1 MGSCY
6 MCGSSSGLGQRFK
19 IFLTFPIGNR
29 QQMYTLKN
37 AFQAVNRG
45 SNPLPHSKSII
56 FYMANK
62 PSLADIF
69 SGMSANETIVKA
81 KEQKD
86 PKKLWKEFWF
96 ENEVC
101 CLFADA
107 NVGKS
112 ILAVQIGNTVA
123 EKVKNGE
130 TVLYYDFEL
139 SKKQFEL
146 RYTDEKTKDTFNFSD
161 KFIRVELDSDA
172 VKDYCDATKE
182 SFDDVLIGG
191 IEANINKYNS
201 KIIIVDNLSWL
212 VNMKDTATTA
222 GKLMKNLCTLKKKY
236 GMSILVLSHTPK
248 RNLGSPLTQNS
259 LSGSKKLTNFFD
271 AMFAVG
277 MSLKDPLTR
286 YIKQIKVRTGEFKY
300 GANHVELCK
309 IEKNGSFLGFTHIGY
324 STEDEQ
330 LKPSKDKKGDKTVF
344 VPKKKKGRRTMSG
357 RMFRS
362 ELAAYQIDM
371 VGKLVDDAFEIFSK

>member
-1 MGSCY
+1 
-6 MCGSSSGLGQRFK
+6 
-19 IFLTFPIGNR
+19 
-29 QQMYTLKN
+29 
-37 AFQAVNRG
+37 
-45 SNPLPHSKSII
+45 
-56 FYMANK
+56 MANK

-330 LKPSKDKKGDKTVF
+330 LKPSKDKKGGKTVF

-362 ELAAYQIDM
+362 ALATYQIDM
-371 VGKLVDDAFEIFSK
+371 VDKLVDDAFEIFSK

>member
-1 MGSCY
+1 
-6 MCGSSSGLGQRFK
+6 
-19 IFLTFPIGNR
+19 
-29 QQMYTLKN
+29 
-37 AFQAVNRG
+37 
-45 SNPLPHSKSII
+45 
-56 FYMANK
+56 MANK

-112 ILAVQIGNTVA
+112 ILAVQIGNAIA
-123 EKVKNGE
+123 EKVKNSE

-277 MSLKDPLTR
+277 MSLKDPSTR

-300 GANHVELCK
+300 GENHVELCK

-324 STEDEQ
+324 SSEDEQ
-330 LKPSKDKKGDKTVF
+330 LKSSKDKKGGKTVF
-344 VPKKKKGRRTMSG
+344 VSKKKKGRRTMSS

-362 ELAAYQIDM
+362 ELATYQIDM
-371 VGKLVDDAFEIFSK
+371 VDKLVDDAFEIFSK

>member
-1 MGSCY
+1 M
-6 MCGSSSGLGQRFK
+6 
-19 IFLTFPIGNR
+19 
-29 QQMYTLKN
+29 
-37 AFQAVNRG
+37 
-45 SNPLPHSKSII
+45 
-56 FYMANK
+56 
-62 PSLADIF
+62 
-69 SGMSANETIVKA
+69 
-81 KEQKD
+81 
-86 PKKLWKEFWF
+86 
-96 ENEVC
+96 
-101 CLFADA
+101 
-107 NVGKS
+107 
-112 ILAVQIGNTVA
+112 
-123 EKVKNGE
+123 
-130 TVLYYDFEL
+130 
-139 SKKQFEL
+139 
-146 RYTDEKTKDTFNFSD
+146 
-161 KFIRVELDSDA
+161 ELDSDA
-172 VKDYCDATKE
+172 VKNYCDATKE

-344 VPKKKKGRRTMSG
+344 VPKKKKGRKTMSG

>member
-1 MGSCY
+1 
-6 MCGSSSGLGQRFK
+6 
-19 IFLTFPIGNR
+19 
-29 QQMYTLKN
+29 
-37 AFQAVNRG
+37 
-45 SNPLPHSKSII
+45 
-56 FYMANK
+56 MANNT
-62 PSLADIF
+62 SLTDIF
-69 SGMSANETIVKA
+69 SAMTANETIEKA
-81 KEQKD
+81 KEQKN
-86 PKKLWKEFWF
+86 PNKLWKEFWI

-112 ILAVQIGNTVA
+112 ILAVQISNAIA
-123 EKVKNGE
+123 EKLAKDE
-130 TVLYYDFEL
+130 TILYYDFEL

-146 RYTDEKTKDTFNFSD
+146 RYTDEKNKSTFKFND
-161 KFIRVELDSDA
+161 KFIRVELDSDK
-172 VKDYCDATKE
+172 VREYCDASKQ
-182 SFDDVLIGG
+182 SFDDVIIGG

-201 KIIIVDNLSWL
+201 KVIIVDNLSWL

-236 GMSILVLSHTPK
+236 NISILVLSHTPK
-248 RNLGSPLTQNS
+248 RNLGTPLTQNS

-277 MSLKDPLTR
+277 MSIKNPTVR

-300 GANHVELCK
+300 GEDHVELCK

-324 STEDEQ
+324 SSEKEQ
-330 LKPSKDKKGDKTVF
+330 LKPSKGLVEKVKASRNAKKRKVNA
-344 VPKKKKGRRTMSG
+344 

-362 ELAAYQIDM
+362 ELASSQIDFIS
-371 VGKLVDDAFEIFSK
+371 KLADEAFKNFK